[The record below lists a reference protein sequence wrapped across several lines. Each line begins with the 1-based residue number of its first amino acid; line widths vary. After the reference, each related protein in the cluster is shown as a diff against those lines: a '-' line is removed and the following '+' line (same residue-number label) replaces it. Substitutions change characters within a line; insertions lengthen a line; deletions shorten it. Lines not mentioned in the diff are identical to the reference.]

1 MQNYLAH
8 HGIKDQKWYVRRFQN
23 EDGSLT
29 PAGKERYGE
38 WNPGKRK
45 KTTLKEVRN
54 KDGSYRYNIESE
66 DGSKVGNISTYHQ
79 SDDSLRVSWISVD
92 KNHKR
97 EGYASGA
104 MDTLF
109 NQAREKGYKK
119 VTVVI
124 PKDDANVQHIYERLG
139 FKPSSDGLT
148 NDEVADSITSLGEVV
163 KMEYELKHSDT
174 LDDVLDDY
182 LMHYGVGPDD
192 NPPGRG
198 SGRYAKGS
206 GERPYQ
212 HDENKDAG
220 EKKKGLFSAL
230 GAIHKAL
237 NPGFSAVDKAAEEAG
252 RKLKEKEEAAKKAKD
267 EKVEYD
273 TDRPQLMKEID
284 SPDWHDKSSVEKIKS
299 IEKEWLNTDGDYI
312 KYAHDPEYR
321 KSIQAIAD
329 LGLKAVDKLR
339 GPRYVDFDE
348 GINDSLR
355 EWFFFEDQTT
365 GMPAVANF
373 INKGYSAK
381 QVKYIIDEIEKANDD
396 PATKDIFWNNHC
408 TFQVWE
414 GNYDNE
420 LKTFAQY
427 CENIKF
433 GDKGI
438 KHSDLLDDFLA
449 HYGVGPD
456 DNPPGRGSG
465 RYAKGTGENPYQHD
479 DAKRAQMKKRG
490 LFGSIQTALAKRKAN
505 TEIDRYRDYV
515 DGMLKGSL
523 KNNKALQDKYKELAR
538 ADYDGDRPKLAAE
551 WKKFSE
557 EVVDKHAKAEA
568 KSEALNKARE
578 AKAAKQARDAEKAK
592 AIATG
597 DPEQISKWLSEMSNQ
612 EQIDAINRIKNTQD
626 IKDKAAAQVK
636 AREDAAR
643 AEEQRIASQKAAEEA
658 RRKAEEE
665 ANRPKTKEEI
675 RKEKYEKFMTNTER
689 ALTQATRI
697 RDMAEKG
704 IDIWNTIAAFNN
716 TFNEEHE
723 MPMIKRT
730 DSYFK
735 EKADK
740 EAARIKRE
748 QQLEDNQTKREND
761 LADALRKEKREDEKW
776 RKEFIAKNGMD
787 PDDIKLKEKET
798 SETNKSESKSSEPK
812 KEEKTEKKPGIF
824 DKFKKK
830 DKSKEETEAPKQTSN
845 EPEDWY
851 TPAQSIARRL
861 LTSTAESRK
870 EAAEAGTN
878 YWKSIS
884 DWANDPTTERESN
897 AAYNRD
903 RANENARYNEWE
915 ANEQKN
921 AAQRIAN
928 EERARREAAE
938 KHESES
944 ASREA
949 RLKREAQQYKFA
961 QTAYEEKIKARDL
974 DREHNNGD
982 NWRHHDE
989 QVKEAREKL
998 DEIRKDYNLFRKY
1011 L

>member
-8 HGIKDQKWYVRRFQN
+8 HGIKGQRKGIRRFQN

-38 WNPGKRK
+38 WHPSKRK
-45 KTTLKEVRN
+45 KTVLKEIRN
-54 KDGSYRYNIESE
+54 KNGSYRYNIESE

-109 NQAREKGYKK
+109 NQAKEKGYKK
-119 VTVVI
+119 VTVVV

-139 FKPSSDGLT
+139 FKPSNDGLT
-148 NDEVADSITSLGEVV
+148 NDEVEDSITSLGEVV
-163 KMEYELKHSDT
+163 KMEYELEHSDT
-174 LDDVLDDY
+174 LDDVLDEFLSHSAKGTVWKDHKYIKKENGRYYYADDKKVSKTSSDELMDEVDAIQQQMAFCDQKAKEYDELAKSNPDEAEEYKAQAKKYRDEIERLNGEREQIAKGLEKKDKHDEIVNDFRNEPLLDTLNKYKKSIYLGNPKLKHCDTLDDVVGDY

-198 SGRYAKGS
+198 SGRYPKGS

-212 HDENKDAG
+212 RDPEMLAK
-220 EKKKGLFSAL
+220 KKKGLFS
-230 GAIHKAL
+230 
-237 NPGFSAVDKAAEEAG
+237 
-252 RKLKEKEEAAKKAKD
+252 
-267 EKVEYD
+267 
-273 TDRPQLMKEID
+273 
-284 SPDWHDKSSVEKIKS
+284 
-299 IEKEWLNTDGDYI
+299 
-312 KYAHDPEYR
+312 
-321 KSIQAIAD
+321 
-329 LGLKAVDKLR
+329 
-339 GPRYVDFDE
+339 
-348 GINDSLR
+348 
-355 EWFFFEDQTT
+355 
-365 GMPAVANF
+365 
-373 INKGYSAK
+373 
-381 QVKYIIDEIEKANDD
+381 
-396 PATKDIFWNNHC
+396 
-408 TFQVWE
+408 
-414 GNYDNE
+414 
-420 LKTFAQY
+420 
-427 CENIKF
+427 
-433 GDKGI
+433 GI
-438 KHSDLLDDFLA
+438 K
-449 HYGVGPD
+449 
-456 DNPPGRGSG
+456 
-465 RYAKGTGENPYQHD
+465 
-479 DAKRAQMKKRG
+479 
-490 LFGSIQTALAKRKAN
+490 TALAKRKAN
-505 TEIDRYRDYV
+505 TDAKTLV
-515 DGMLKGSL
+515 DQSEKELLS
-523 KNNKALQDKYKELAR
+523 KYKSWHKAASKSGSEDSPEAQKAR
-538 ADYDGDRPKLAAE
+538 KAYEDAVTNTVKRLKPNAEDYEIHDVSAAMKKLVADSFEKYRL
-551 WKKFSE
+551 E
-557 EVVDKHAKAEA
+557 EHNRRVEN
-568 KSEALNKARE
+568 LNKARE
-578 AKAAKQARDAEKAK
+578 TKAANKAKAEEEKKTKEEREAEKAK
-592 AIATG
+592 AIASG
-597 DPEQISKWLSEMSNQ
+597 DPEQISKWLSEMTDE
-612 EQIDAINRIKNTQD
+612 EQYNAINRIRQTQD
-626 IKDKAAAQVK
+626 IKNQAAAQVK

-643 AEEQRIASQKAAEEA
+643 AEEQRVAQQKAAEEA
-658 RRKAEEE
+658 RKKAIEE
-665 ANRPKTKEEI
+665 ANRPKTKQEI
-675 RKEKYEKFMTNTER
+675 RKEKFENFMDTSQQVIDK
-689 ALTQATRI
+689 AKQI

-723 MPMIKRT
+723 MKMIKRPEQF
-730 DSYFK
+730 FK

-740 EAARIKRE
+740 EAAKIRRE
-748 QQLEDNQTKREND
+748 QQLEDAKTKREND
-761 LADALRKEKREDEKW
+761 LADALRKEQREDEKW
-776 RKEFIAKNGMD
+776 RKEFINKNGVD
-787 PDDIKLKEKET
+787 PNDIILKNKET
-798 SETNKSESKSSEPK
+798 SESKEPESKSSEPN
-812 KEEKTEKKPGIF
+812 KEEKSEKKSGLF
-824 DKFKKK
+824 DRFKKK
-830 DKSKEETEAPKQTSN
+830 DKTKEESEAPKQSSN

-851 TPAQSIARRL
+851 TPAQSIARKL

-870 EAAEAGTN
+870 EAAEAGNN

-884 DWANDPTTERESN
+884 DWANDPSTERESN

-938 KHESES
+938 RYESES

-949 RLKREAQQYKFA
+949 RLKREAQEYKFA